1 MAKTK
6 HPLAFAIIGTG
17 MVGTAIGALLKKAGH
32 KIASLADTSPA
43 NLTRASVFLGKIP
56 SFQDPAQ
63 AAVKADC
70 LLITTPDDVIGQA
83 CSYVAQR
90 ANLKRKKVF
99 HMSGAGGLDLLEP
112 ATRVGAVVGCIHPLQ
127 SFSSIEGAIKTI
139 PGSYFGVTAG
149 RGSKSLATSL
159 VHDLGGIPIN
169 VTSRQKP
176 LYHLAA
182 CMASNYLVTL
192 MSLVESVSRS
202 IGFSKKDAGQ
212 AFLPLVYGSLK
223 NIEAQG
229 SAKALTGPIAR
240 GDAGT
245 IQKHVLALADN
256 LPELAPIYTQL
267 GHATINLALK
277 KGTLTP
283 DQAKI
288 ISGLLKGVENERT
301 K

>member
-112 ATRVGAVVGCIHPLQ
+112 ATRAGAVVGCIHPLQ

-149 RGSKSLATSL
+149 RGAKTLASSL
-159 VHDLGGIPIN
+159 VRDLGGIPIHIS
-169 VTSRQKP
+169 SRQKP

-192 MSLVESVSRS
+192 MGLVESVYRS
-202 IGFSKKDAGQ
+202 IGFSQKDARRS
-212 AFLPLVYGSLK
+212 FLPLVYGSLK
-223 NIEAQG
+223 NLEAQG
-229 SAKALTGPIAR
+229 CTKALTGPIAR

-245 IQKHVLALADN
+245 IRKHMQALADN
-256 LPELAPIYTQL
+256 RAELTPVYAQL
-267 GHATINLALK
+267 GHVTIDLAVK

-288 ISGLLKGVENERT
+288 ISGLLKGVKNERS
-301 K
+301 